1 MLHWKFFYVI
11 LELNRLQFFAYVLTL
26 LKNLNLLSM
35 HATTFEKEAIA
46 SSSMFPS
53 LDNILFIDRIPVLAY
68 AFQEIIRGINSAAHV
83 RYEESY
89 FSLLSRP
96 IENESSYGLIILSSD
111 LDNSSVHLQVPINEL
126 RNKFPEARMMV
137 YSVAYNPEVIQM
149 VETSTIDACIH
160 IFEPVE
166 EIRFAYEHLLR
177 GEGYISTMLR
187 TLYFDYDL
195 KKGKILPGRYQKRSH
210 S

>member
-1 MLHWKFFYVI
+1 MQANTI
-11 LELNRLQFFAYVLTL
+11 Q
-26 LKNLNLLSM
+26 
-35 HATTFEKEAIA
+35 KEAIA

-68 AFQEIIRGINSAAHV
+68 AFQEIIRGINPAANV
-83 RYEESY
+83 RYEECY

-96 IENESSYGLIILSSD
+96 SENDSSYGLIIVSSD

-126 RNKFPEARMMV
+126 RNKFPEARMLV

-149 VETSTIDACIH
+149 VEDSTIDACIH

-177 GEGYISTMLR
+177 GESYISSMLR
-187 TLYFDYDL
+187 TLYFEYNL
-195 KKGKILPGRYQKRSH
+195 KEGKILPGRYQKHSH
-210 S
+210 TRRPIM